1 MYYRGTCK
9 YYTFLGK
16 KHLFVDIKFHF
27 EHIEVFWINPAP
39 TCFQTA
45 VVHVF
50 PVKDQL
56 PVEVSGS
63 VRSLKVKETEVV
75 YITQAHLHFTDR
87 EHPDTDLTYVITQPC
102 FSPLHPG

>member
-1 MYYRGTCK
+1 MVVV
-9 YYTFLGK
+9 TFSFLS
-16 KHLFVDIKFHF
+16 I
-27 EHIEVFWINPAP
+27 
-39 TCFQTA
+39 QTV

-56 PVEVSGS
+56 PAEVSGS
-63 VRSLKVKETEVV
+63 VHSLTVMETEVV
-75 YITQAHLHFTDR
+75 YVTQAHLHFVDR